1 VKQYRDWEKQN
12 RSWDKQLIIGIS
24 AHEDMNDSGQGIRVG
39 MDAFLP
45 KPITSKTLTELQG
58 SSAMILRTRKLDEW
72 DSSVKRVS
80 FVDSNP
86 SGRGT
91 PSLFWPSSSNVSS
104 TSVSVRERACLIATD
119 TPAMRYNTLSQQ
131 LESMG
136 WKVVVINDGTDCQ
149 RLLRLRNWDA
159 VLIDDDL
166 PQRLG
171 VSCIAAFRKWE
182 GQNRVNGQKNIF
194 LVCNGD
200 IPSPSDQNSW
210 IQAPNGCN
218 GVLRKPVSFNDLQ
231 CLLNPGGANGGMGIV
246 VSGG

>member
-1 VKQYRDWEKQN
+1 M
-12 RSWDKQLIIGIS
+12 IIGIS
-24 AHEDMNDSGQGIRVG
+24 ALKDMNDSGQGIRVG

-86 SGRGT
+86 SAGT
-91 PSLFWPSSSNVSS
+91 PSLFRVSSSNVTA

-119 TPAMRYNTLSQQ
+119 TPALGYNSLTQQ
-131 LESMG
+131 LESTG

-182 GQNRVNGQKNIF
+182 GQNRVNGQNNIF

-210 IQAPNGCN
+210 IQPPNGCN

-231 CLLNPGGANGGMGIV
+231 YLLNPSGANGGMDIV